1 VDTIPTPIRVHQ
13 QAGGSMLY
21 THLVVSIA
29 SRQRVVGLRLDL
41 DKASIIL
48 CNSEREFICDRSA
61 RTSARTRI
69 TVGSVDVNSTAWIM
83 LKFERHF
90 LILEWFTIIVEEDH
104 G

>member
-1 VDTIPTPIRVHQ
+1 MDTIPTPIRIHQ
-13 QAGGSMLY
+13 QAGGLMLY

-29 SRQRVVGLRLDL
+29 SCQRVVGLRLDL

-48 CNSEREFICDRSA
+48 CNSEREVICDKSARNSA
-61 RTSARTRI
+61 RTCI
-69 TVGSVDVNSTAWIM
+69 TVGAVDVDSMAFVM
-83 LKFERHF
+83 LEFKPHL